1 LALAFSMPKSAFAMA
16 QITMVNRTQYQLTLY
31 ISDDGGQSWYFG
43 CGPVL
48 GIGKF
53 ANSPGM
59 FCTSSITAGPHVLDA
74 RKGDEVMQEESVN
87 IKDGTS
93 PSWTVNAPADPDE
106 ELIKSLNGA
115 RYYRHGKR
123 NEYVEEES
131 ALEIRGTTLIFIERM
146 LWARPDIAK
155 SMADGTNG
163 FTRSGAPQTSAVT
176 PKLPLNPAAAQRKR
190 RIKIPGAKQLRLES
204 CPLWAI
210 LAKPHRCGGLF
221 HQNFSLQTI
230 YQSLVFRD
238 QRCASLSSATLDFKQ
253 PLHQLSE
260 GFHDFLQGWR
270 TDPALQWPE
279 EGGSSPIGVPFRILQ
294 GIPPLH
300 FPRTIRPSI

>member
-1 LALAFSMPKSAFAMA
+1 
-16 QITMVNRTQYQLTLY
+16 
-31 ISDDGGQSWYFG
+31 
-43 CGPVL
+43 
-48 GIGKF
+48 
-53 ANSPGM
+53 
-59 FCTSSITAGPHVLDA
+59 
-74 RKGDEVMQEESVN
+74 MQEESVN

-131 ALEIRGTTLIFIERM
+131 ALEIRGTTLIFIGRM

-163 FTRSGAPQTSAVT
+163 FTRSGAPQTSAVP

-204 CPLWAI
+204 RPLWAI

-260 GFHDFLQGWR
+260 GFHDFLQGWC
-270 TDPALQWPE
+270 TGPALQRLE
-279 EGGSSPIGVPFRILQ
+279 EGAPRQLECRSEFCNGFLPM
-294 GIPPLH
+294 H
-300 FPRTIRPSI
+300 FPRTIRPGI